1 MPNWCNNTITLTH
14 TEPSMIDRARTA
26 LNTGSL
32 LHEFIPVPQ
41 ELRDT
46 ISGCAGDKESYAQ
59 RLLEFQE
66 KLNQEFFG
74 YKNWYDF
81 CNAEWGIKWDIGL
94 DQGRILTEKEHTIE
108 FTCMTPWGPPIEA
121 YQKLSDLGFEI
132 EATYY
137 EPGMGFCGYWDNCE
151 SDHFDVKND
160 AEWVRDNIPT
170 LIDFN
175 EGISEGIEQ
184 MKEWETENA

>member
-14 TEPSMIDRARTA
+14 TDSSMIDRARTA
-26 LNTGSL
+26 LHTGSL
-32 LHEFIPVPQ
+32 LNEFIPVPK

-46 ISGCAGDKESYAQ
+46 IAGCAGDADSYAQ
-59 RLLEFQE
+59 RLLTFQE
-66 KLNQEFFG
+66 SLNMEFFG

-81 CNAEWGIKWDIGL
+81 CTAEWGIKWDVGI
-94 DQGRILTEKEHTIE
+94 DQGQIISDKEHTIQ
-108 FTCMTPWGPPIEA
+108 FTACTPWGPPLEA
-121 YQKLSDLGFEI
+121 YVKLSDLGFEI

-137 EPGMGFCGYWDNCE
+137 EPGMGFCGYWDNSE
-151 SDHFDVKND
+151 SDHFQVEND
-160 AEWVRDNIPT
+160 AEWVRENIPT

-184 MKEWETENA
+184 WESENA